1 MLKIVVACGSGMG
14 SSQIIKM
21 KVSKV
26 LKKLNIT
33 ADIHHTNIAEAKT
46 ALHNYHAVI
55 CPENLVDTFAAAQEK
70 GIRVIALKNLLDEK
84 EIEQKLTAAD
94 IAALSV

>member
-55 CPENLVDTFAAAQEK
+55 CPENLVDTAAAQEK

>member
-1 MLKIVVACGSGMG
+1 MIKMVVACGSGMG

-26 LKKLNIT
+26 LKKLNIE
-33 ADIHHTNIAEAKT
+33 ADIHHTNIGEAKST
-46 ALHNYHAVI
+46 AENYKALI
-55 CPENLVDTFAAAQEK
+55 CPENLADTFAAAEKK

-84 EIEQKLTAAD
+84 EIENKIIAAD
-94 IAALSV
+94 IASLK